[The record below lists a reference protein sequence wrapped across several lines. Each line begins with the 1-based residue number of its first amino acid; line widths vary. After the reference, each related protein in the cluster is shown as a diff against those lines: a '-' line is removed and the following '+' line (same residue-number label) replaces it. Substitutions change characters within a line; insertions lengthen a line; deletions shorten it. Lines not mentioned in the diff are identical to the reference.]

1 MIRMQKRFYAQAD
14 TLADIGEIVMGEYGF
29 EKMKKAQLVSLAYEY
44 ARSIEKSKAENER
57 VASILGELVRGK

>member
-1 MIRMQKRFYAQAD
+1 
-14 TLADIGEIVMGEYGF
+14 MGEYGF

-57 VASILGELVRGK
+57 VASILGELVRAWAQIANA